1 MSDLAR
7 RMINLLACRTTLPGR
22 AIRAKRTAFRRLLA
36 HWPPNAS
43 RFIAEFRAC
52 PVAPYGVEGQ
62 HRYGPPCCVG
72 PKQPRRKPASGQIIL
87 QNAVDLLPFAAPL
100 PRPPDQLI
108 ARESP
113 GWSPARRPCAMLR
126 RPASWRNSSL
136 PPYWKGS
143 SNCVSIPGRGCSFS
157 GSLIAMNLY
166 SGFFL
171 LRPIHSGTKFTSAH
185 C

>member
-36 HWPPNAS
+36 HWPPNVS

-72 PKQPRRKPASGQIIL
+72 PKQPRREPASGQIIL

-100 PRPPDQLI
+100 PARACPVLDTGFRIISEVTIWLSVQPWPHSRNPTWRSTDSLNPDACI
-108 ARESP
+108 SSKYAGSP
-113 GWSPARRPCAMLR
+113 
-126 RPASWRNSSL
+126 NSTVIPTEL
-136 PPYWKGS
+136 LS
-143 SNCVSIPGRGCSFS
+143 S
-157 GSLIAMNLY
+157 
-166 SGFFL
+166 
-171 LRPIHSGTKFTSAH
+171 
-185 C
+185 